1 MSYCSMVLQDRTWP
15 WTEKLDALTHLEADD
30 LVNFVPMLLSRTFVE
45 CYISG
50 TNLNLLYDSLVS
62 SPFVFTFLYTLW
74 CQLYIYNYFS
84 GNVEKNEAESMVK
97 HIEDVLFNDP
107 RPISRPIFPSQS
119 MTNRVVELGKRIK
132 CFYHQEGSNPSD
144 ENSALVHYIQ
154 V

>member
-1 MSYCSMVLQDRTWP
+1 MSATYQ
-15 WTEKLDALTHLEADD
+15 
-30 LVNFVPMLLSRTFVE
+30 VPIL
-45 CYISG
+45 ISCMI
-50 TNLNLLYDSLVS
+50 LWSLVLL
-62 SPFVFTFLYTLW
+62 FLRSCTHCGVNYI
-74 CQLYIYNYFS
+74 YIYNSFS

-107 RPISRPIFPSQS
+107 KPISRPIFPSQTMAS
-119 MTNRVVELGKRIK
+119 RVVELGTRIK